1 MVQGVLSKFI
11 DRFRALTVIAH
22 MAEKWRIVPVVH
34 HASSLQTSTWRLD
47 PELKIVNLNKQ
58 LPYSKV
64 GFRVCYV
71 AKCSSFCWLL
81 YLLTSLN

>member
-1 MVQGVLSKFI
+1 MLSKFI
-11 DRFRALTVIAH
+11 DRFRGLTMIAH
-22 MAEKWRIVPVVH
+22 MGEKWRILPVVH

-64 GFRVCYV
+64 SVTYNRKYF
-71 AKCSSFCWLL
+71 
-81 YLLTSLN
+81 LTKIFDQTSKFINRLR